1 MFTKNEKEK
10 KKRRIHCFFPLDLLS
25 FDCSVSA
32 PVYLILEALLIYFP
46 FFFFLD
52 LEAMMN
58 SFISLILFCTFDDKL
73 TRKFCAKLT
82 EMGASES
89 NALLRI
95 KM

>member
-1 MFTKNEKEK
+1 MQKHITHD
-10 KKRRIHCFFPLDLLS
+10 IHILS
-25 FDCSVSA
+25 AAPFVGVSA
-32 PVYLILEALLIYFP
+32 GFNSHTVNYIFLIIY
-46 FFFFLD
+46 LD

-73 TRKFCAKLT
+73 TRKFCSKLT
-82 EMGASES
+82 EMGASEN